1 MVVGEEASITCHVE
15 CSPLCGIQWL
25 VDGELLDQAAE
36 EDEGGS
42 GDWQLSIGRYTV
54 EVEEVE

>member
-42 GDWQLSIGRYTV
+42 GDW
-54 EVEEVE
+54 